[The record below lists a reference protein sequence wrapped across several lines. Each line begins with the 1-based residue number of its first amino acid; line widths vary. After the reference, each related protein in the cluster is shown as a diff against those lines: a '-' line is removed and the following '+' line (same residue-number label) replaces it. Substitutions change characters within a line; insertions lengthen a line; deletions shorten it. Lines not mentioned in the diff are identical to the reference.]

1 MTALV
6 TGAGG
11 FLGRHVVARLR
22 ELAIPVETLGR
33 TGSIVLAD
41 PGDAAAIHAAMQAVR
56 PSLVFHLA
64 GTTAAEPLELAYRV
78 NVLFGANLL
87 AAARV
92 LPAPP
97 SLLVA
102 GSAAEYGTVSKEALP
117 LAEDAACNPK
127 SVYGITKLAQTMHS
141 LAAAER
147 LPVVVARLFNLV
159 GGGMPTHLALGAFA
173 AQIRALPAAG
183 GVLRTGAL
191 DRWRDFLEVGPAAA
205 VLVDLARNPTAT
217 GKVINVCSGVP
228 TSLAMLTQAL
238 VSAAG
243 RPIQLQEEADRS
255 GNSDMIHHWGSAGRL
270 AALGYCLPPPE
281 LSRIAEALLGGINRA
296 GPAET
301 GHLTV
306 G

>member
-11 FLGRHVVARLR
+11 FLGRHVVARLH
-22 ELAIPVETLGR
+22 ELSIPVETLGR
-33 TGSIVLAD
+33 SGSIVLAD
-41 PGDAAAIHAAMQAVR
+41 PGDTGAIHAAMQAVR

-64 GTTAAEPLELAYRV
+64 GTTAAEPLEIAYRV

-87 AAARV
+87 AAACA
-92 LPAPP
+92 LPSSPRI
-97 SLLVA
+97 LLA
-102 GSAAEYGTVSKEALP
+102 GSAAEYGPVSKATLP
-117 LAEDAACNPK
+117 LAEDAICNPR
-127 SVYGITKLAQTMHS
+127 SVYGITKLAQTMHG
-141 LAAAER
+141 LAAADM
-147 LPVVVARLFNLV
+147 LPVVIARLFNLV

-191 DRWRDFLEVGPAAA
+191 ERWRDFLEVGPAAA
-205 VLVDLARNPTAT
+205 VLVDLARNPAAI

-238 VSAAG
+238 ISAAG

-255 GNSDMIHHWGSAGRL
+255 GNSDMIHHWGSATRL
-270 AALGYCLPPPE
+270 AALGHYLPPPE
-281 LSRIAEALLGGINRA
+281 PSRIAEALLRGMYRTACPPSVI
-296 GPAET
+296 T
-301 GHLTV
+301 
-306 G
+306 